1 MRKKLKVISKWL
13 FVVILLISMV
23 LNCILATKV
32 VNYND
37 EVKDIKIEL
46 KTQTDLNTELTE
58 QLNTTKES
66 EQYLLGEV
74 DARDAT
80 IEQLKQEITTL
91 KKK

>member
-32 VNYND
+32 VNYNN
-37 EVKDIKIEL
+37 EVKDVKVEL
-46 KTQTDLNTELTE
+46 KAQTDLNTELTE

>member
-32 VNYND
+32 VNYNNEIKD
-37 EVKDIKIEL
+37 VKVEL
-46 KTQTDLNTELTE
+46 KAQTDLNAELTE